1 MLELKV
7 GVRDGGI
14 LRRQVHLLYRCVRAL
29 TVRCGSVG
37 SFGRSAFLHE
47 GKIGT
52 RSKCVFHLVGEKH
65 VVLPS
70 APLMSHGP
78 CVVRVVAREEK
89 KSR

>member
-7 GVRDGGI
+7 GVHDGGI
-14 LRRQVHLLYRCVRAL
+14 LRRQVHLLYRCVRDSS
-29 TVRCGSVG
+29 VCCGSIG
-37 SFGRSAFLHE
+37 SFGRSAFVDK
-47 GKIGT
+47 GKIRT
-52 RSKCVFHLVGEKH
+52 RSKCAFHFVGAKH

-70 APLMSHGP
+70 TPLMSHGP